1 MDTTIYRPPAKV
13 LASPSDA
20 GTAALTLNNSLAQLL
35 QTASEQLQLN
45 QLLPLKYDWRSMVYT
60 DGSQR
65 KTDIGPNGRQTVQL
79 GSGIYV
85 PAKTDTEE
93 GQCIGI
99 QSTAPTRHNT
109 PYRAVLVVI
118 LGALQQGYSSI
129 MTDSVNSV
137 HAIRAVM
144 YYPAQVR
151 YHRHKLLL
159 ELIKTAIMTLEGEV
173 QLIKV
178 RGMQASPAMN
188 LQTTLLQL
196 WQLRGGQ
203 TWICLT
209 LKVTT
214 GRTKHGLCRRFGRRM
229 KTAPLA

>member
-13 LASPSDA
+13 LACPSDA
-20 GTAALTLNNSLAQLL
+20 STAALTLNNSLADLL
-35 QTASEQLQLN
+35 KTASEQLQLN

-109 PYRAVLVVI
+109 PYRAELVGI
-118 LGALQQGYSSI
+118 LGALHQGYSSI

-151 YHRHKLLL
+151 YHRHKHLL
-159 ELIKTAIMTLEGEV
+159 ESIKAAIMTLEGEGAAD
-173 QLIKV
+173 Q
-178 RGMQASPAMN
+178 GPGA
-188 LQTTLLQL
+188 
-196 WQLRGGQ
+196 
-203 TWICLT
+203 
-209 LKVTT
+209 
-214 GRTKHGLCRRFGRRM
+214 CRHPRQ
-229 KTAPLA
+229 